1 MPQCRNAKLYYS
13 KTSTAILDSGHC
25 NGGKFVSGRYEL
37 PSSLAAVAIPTEEE
51 LEAERKR
58 KGDDQVKLSSD
69 LFTV

>member
-1 MPQCRNAKLYYS
+1 M
-13 KTSTAILDSGHC
+13 
-25 NGGKFVSGRYEL
+25 SGRYEL

-69 LFTV
+69 LFTVYFVILETC

>member
-1 MPQCRNAKLYYS
+1 MQNYTSQNNIYS
-13 KTSTAILDSGHC
+13 SIGL
-25 NGGKFVSGRYEL
+25 GKFVSARYEL